1 MPNDPRLRTRLRSL
15 VDQLGPLL
23 ALIGVWSLFA
33 FMRWDIFPTW
43 ENTQSIL
50 LQTAVIGIAALG
62 GTMVIISGGIDLSVG
77 SLIALVSVAVALV
90 LRRLG
95 EAGADADGD
104 WHGYGA
110 AALAAALGV
119 AVAGLCGL
127 SIGTMVIG
135 RVGRIAALI
144 IGCLAGLLAWRSGLD
159 YRGALPLA
167 AVVAAGA
174 WWGESKLNLS
184 IPLSPFIV
192 TLGMWGALRG
202 AAKGLADNSAVYPPP
217 TPLNSL
223 MRFPSV
229 ANDASLIFQPQ
240 HWWSPGVWIFLAL
253 ACLIAGL
260 LRYTQ
265 FGRHIYAI
273 GSNEQTARLCG
284 IPIERVKLKIYACAA
299 LLTGV
304 AGVLQFSFVE
314 VGDPTTAASYEL
326 GVIAA
331 AVIGGASLSGGV
343 GTILGTVAGA
353 LLMSTINNGCTKI
366 GLEVWMQEIVTGAI
380 IVTAVTLDK
389 LRHRGAG

>member
-95 EAGADADGD
+95 EAGAGADGD

-110 AALAAALGV
+110 AALAAAMGV

-144 IGCLAGLLAWRSGLD
+144 IGCLAGCWL
-159 YRGALPLA
+159 
-167 AVVAAGA
+167 
-174 WWGESKLNLS
+174 
-184 IPLSPFIV
+184 
-192 TLGMWGALRG
+192 G
-202 AAKGLADNSAVYPPP
+202 AADW
-217 TPLNSL
+217 T
-223 MRFPSV
+223 
-229 ANDASLIFQPQ
+229 
-240 HWWSPGVWIFLAL
+240 
-253 ACLIAGL
+253 
-260 LRYTQ
+260 
-265 FGRHIYAI
+265 
-273 GSNEQTARLCG
+273 
-284 IPIERVKLKIYACAA
+284 
-299 LLTGV
+299 
-304 AGVLQFSFVE
+304 
-314 VGDPTTAASYEL
+314 
-326 GVIAA
+326 IAA
-331 AVIGGASLSGGV
+331 PFLLPPSSPRVPGGAR
-343 GTILGTVAGA
+343 AN
-353 LLMSTINNGCTKI
+353 STC
-366 GLEVWMQEIVTGAI
+366 
-380 IVTAVTLDK
+380 
-389 LRHRGAG
+389 RFRCRRSS